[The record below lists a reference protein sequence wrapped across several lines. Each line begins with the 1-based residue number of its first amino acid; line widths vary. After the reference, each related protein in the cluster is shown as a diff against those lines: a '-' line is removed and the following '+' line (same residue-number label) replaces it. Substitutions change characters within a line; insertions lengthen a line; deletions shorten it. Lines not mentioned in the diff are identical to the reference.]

1 MGRLPNETQERS
13 YRRCFFA
20 VKNRMEEN
28 RIRFESMDLM
38 DHFKHYDE
46 VVNKPT
52 STRFWCQMSPKGA
65 EHMWSPVSNVSFN
78 SAINLVK
85 LMCAQQSTWVETAS
99 SIADFVL
106 CGDVEE
112 CELMYQIFSEVFI
125 RCVLIKTNGEGVGC
139 PYQCKTTKNDRVT
152 FATFRSK

>member
-52 STRFWCQMSPKGA
+52 ST
-65 EHMWSPVSNVSFN
+65 
-78 SAINLVK
+78 
-85 LMCAQQSTWVETAS
+85 
-99 SIADFVL
+99 
-106 CGDVEE
+106 
-112 CELMYQIFSEVFI
+112 
-125 RCVLIKTNGEGVGC
+125 
-139 PYQCKTTKNDRVT
+139 
-152 FATFRSK
+152 